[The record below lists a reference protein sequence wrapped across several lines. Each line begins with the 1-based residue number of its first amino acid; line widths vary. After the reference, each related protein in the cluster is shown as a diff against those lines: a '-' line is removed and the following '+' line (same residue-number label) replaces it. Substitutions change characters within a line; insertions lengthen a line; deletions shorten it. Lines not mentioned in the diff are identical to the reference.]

1 MGMDSPISRAEHE
14 EFVRRMED
22 EHKRTN
28 HRLSELE
35 ETVRQIGELT
45 ASVEKLAQS
54 VQQMARSQ
62 RRQEDRLELLE
73 GRDGEMWRKVTGY
86 VITAVIGIVVG
97 YIFTQIGM

>member
-1 MGMDSPISRAEHE
+1 MDQPISRAEHE
-14 EFVRRMED
+14 EFAKRMED
-22 EHKRTN
+22 EHKRIN
-28 HRLSELE
+28 YRVADLESE
-35 ETVRQIGELT
+35 VRQIGELT

-54 VQQMARSQ
+54 VQQMAKSQ
-62 RRQEDRLELLE
+62 GRQEERLEELE